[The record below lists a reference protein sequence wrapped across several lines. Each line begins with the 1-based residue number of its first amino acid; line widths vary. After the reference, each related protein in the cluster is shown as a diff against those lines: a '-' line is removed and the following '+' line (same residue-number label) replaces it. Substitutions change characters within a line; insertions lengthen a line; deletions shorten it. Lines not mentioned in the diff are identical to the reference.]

1 MSRKFSSLSDEQLL
15 MHLQRGRR
23 EALDELIRR
32 YEHELY
38 GYLRRYTGDD
48 ELAQD
53 VFQNTFLHVYLKIEQ
68 YEPGRA
74 ARPWLYAIATHQA
87 VDALRR
93 RQRQRDRTAPLLADG
108 EQGDMP
114 FVAWEPAARESDDP
128 LDCLARSEQ
137 QALVRSAVA
146 GLPEFLRQVVLLV
159 YFQGLKYHEAA
170 EVLGIPVGTIKS
182 RLHNALK
189 RLMDICSDKDATLG
203 LPPKDHA
210 CDIVLPRLARR

>member
-1 MSRKFSSLSDEQLL
+1 

-53 VFQNTFLHVYLKIEQ
+53 VFQNTFLHVYLKIDQ
-68 YEPGRA
+68 YESGRA

-93 RQRQRDRTAPLLADG
+93 RQRQRDRTTPLLTDG
-108 EQGDMP
+108 EQRDESSIL
-114 FVAWEPAARESDDP
+114 WEPAARESDDP
-128 LDCLARSEQ
+128 LDSLARSEQ

-189 RLMDICSDKDATLG
+189 RLMDVCSDKESAERLQQN
-203 LPPKDHA
+203 DHT
-210 CDIVLPRLARR
+210 CHVVLPALARR